1 MCLQSFLDCHP
12 TNGPVNFYGDLPMA
26 MSARAAWLRDAR
38 IRPMP
43 RRELCWGMF
52 ICRERIVWRS
62 RENAILRSENQP
74 MYRHP
79 TCPALFACWFLFLG
93 GCGSRDSVT
102 SQPSDAEKAGQTAV
116 VRTQV
121 TLALNWFPE
130 AEHGG
135 YYAAQVQGFFA
146 EENLDVKILPGG
158 PGAPVIQLLTAQ
170 RATFVVG
177 NADQV
182 LTGRNEEADVVALMA
197 PLQMSPR
204 CIMVHEKSG
213 IQSLEELQGITLA
226 MSAGRAFALYMQKK
240 LPLKDVRIV
249 GYPGNVTN
257 FLQDPNFAQQ
267 GYVFSEP
274 FVAREKGGDPHTLM
288 VSDLGFNPYT
298 SLLLTNGATLREQR
312 ELVEKMTRASVRGW
326 QSYLENPGPVNDHIH
341 GLNEEMGRGILDY
354 GAEILKDLCL
364 PEGMPKEELGRM
376 TQRRWQELAVQLVEI
391 DLISNELDVDAAFD
405 TTLVTGE
412 RAAP

>member
-1 MCLQSFLDCHP
+1 MYS
-12 TNGPVNFYGDLPMA
+12 YLP
-26 MSARAAWLRDAR
+26 
-38 IRPMP
+38 
-43 RRELCWGMF
+43 
-52 ICRERIVWRS
+52 
-62 RENAILRSENQP
+62 
-74 MYRHP
+74 
-79 TCPALFACWFLFLG
+79 CPALIACGLLFLG
-93 GCGSRDSVT
+93 GCGSPDAST
-102 SQPSDAEKAGQTAV
+102 SQPPVEKKTAQPAA
-116 VRTQV
+116 VRTQI

-135 YYAAQVQGFFA
+135 YYAAQVRGFFE
-146 EENLDVKILPGG
+146 EENLEVKILPGG

-170 RATFVVG
+170 RATFAVG

-213 IQSLEELQGITLA
+213 IQKLEDLQGLTLA
-226 MSAGRAFALYMQKK
+226 ISAGRAFALYMQKK
-240 LPLKDVRIV
+240 LSLKDVRIV